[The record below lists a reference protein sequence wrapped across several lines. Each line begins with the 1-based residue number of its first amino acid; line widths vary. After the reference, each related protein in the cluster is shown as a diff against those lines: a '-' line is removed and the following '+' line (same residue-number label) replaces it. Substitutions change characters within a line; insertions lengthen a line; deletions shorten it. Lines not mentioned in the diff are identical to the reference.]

1 MFGESLRRVQDHSFL
16 ASRVNQNINYIFGT
30 LMSRAIDRYINE
42 SILRRSGGVRE
53 FWGGLKILL
62 GHFYELLIIC
72 LES

>member
-1 MFGESLRRVQDHSFL
+1 
-16 ASRVNQNINYIFGT
+16 
-30 LMSRAIDRYINE
+30 MSRAIDRYINE

-72 LES
+72 LESWAQAQSIGTLLGDLIKGGRLGVWS